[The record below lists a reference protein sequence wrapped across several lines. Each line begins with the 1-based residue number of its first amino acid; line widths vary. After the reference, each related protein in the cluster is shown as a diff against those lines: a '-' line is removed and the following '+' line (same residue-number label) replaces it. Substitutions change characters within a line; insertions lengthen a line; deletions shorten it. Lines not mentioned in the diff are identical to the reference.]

1 MTRKISWLKAALKDF
16 GKFPEAVQ
24 EEVITA
30 LRMAAHG
37 EKADSAK
44 PMKGL
49 GAGVF
54 EIALRHRTDAYR
66 TVYVVQLD
74 EDIWVIHAFQKKSK
88 TGITTPQP
96 EIDLVRERIKR
107 LKEQLR

>member
-1 MTRKISWLKAALKDF
+1 MIRRVSWIKAASKDF
-16 GKFPEAVQ
+16 DKFPQAVQ

-30 LRMAAHG
+30 LRIAAHG
-37 EKADSAK
+37 EKADCAK
-44 PMKGL
+44 PIKGL

-66 TVYVVQLD
+66 TVYTVQLD

-88 TGITTPQP
+88 TGIKTPKP
-96 EIDLVRERIKR
+96 DVDLVRERIKR

>member
-1 MTRKISWLKAALKDF
+1 LKVAVKDF
-16 GKFPEAVQ
+16 GRFPEAVQ

-30 LRMAAHG
+30 LRMAARG

-54 EIALRHRTDAYR
+54 EIAQRYRTDAYR
-66 TVYVVQLD
+66 TVYAIQLD
-74 EDIWVIHAFQKKSK
+74 EDIWVIHAFEKKSK
-88 TGITTPQP
+88 TGIKPP
-96 EIDLVRERIKR
+96 KPDVDLVRERIKR